1 MADLT
6 TLFPSPN
13 TQNANLG
20 VEVSACHVWGYPYCS
35 GATSAW
41 EVSGDYINASSGT
54 LGGGSINVTG
64 TLTNNG
70 QMTGGGLTVSGTFN
84 NNSKIQW
91 QSGGIT
97 INSGGIW
104 NNTSGGVNY
113 NSDDVFAIK
122 PGGKVINGTS
132 SGGQWSA
139 NMNISEMQITGG
151 ETTPGGGT
159 GDIFLLPPLTL
170 SPKPETN
177 FVNYGNIWALDYN
190 PGDHVISL
198 SSTIFENHGL
208 LTFNNAI
215 NLWKKAQL
223 VNYGTI
229 DGSGTGVISSNVLNK
244 IVNTLEGLIVGAPT
258 FVNKEGGIVKGV
270 KSIGCR
276 FVDNGT
282 LSPGNSP
289 GGMTISG
296 DLIKRGGMTH
306 IELGGHSNLNLVPSD
321 HPNDSISVA
330 GSAKI
335 GGRLKVSR
343 IHGFKVSANDR
354 FVIKHVDGN
363 LKGAYEGLPEGSQV
377 GLFRSITG
385 KRVPLYITYK
395 GGDGNDVELL
405 ANPLDVQIHNRVIG
419 RNSNDRLTGSK
430 SHDLMHGR
438 AGNDVLK
445 GKAGSDLITGGDG
458 DDVIFGGA
466 GDDVLKGDRGAD
478 TYVISKG
485 SDVIHSFS
493 SLEGDK
499 IKLEDPRGLEVSDSK
514 RGVLIKGEDVHTV
527 INGASLADVM
537 HSLI

>member
-54 LGGGSINVTG
+54 LDGGSINVTG

-122 PGGKVINGTS
+122 PGGEIINGTS

-170 SPKPETN
+170 SPDQRLTLLIMEIYGLWITTLETMSSR
-177 FVNYGNIWALDYN
+177 F
-190 PGDHVISL
+190 

-258 FVNKEGGIVKGV
+258 FVNKEGGIVKGSV

-282 LSPGNSP
+282 LSRA
-289 GGMTISG
+289 I
-296 DLIKRGGMTH
+296 H
-306 IELGGHSNLNLVPSD
+306 LGG
-321 HPNDSISVA
+321 
-330 GSAKI
+330 
-335 GGRLKVSR
+335 
-343 IHGFKVSANDR
+343 
-354 FVIKHVDGN
+354 
-363 LKGAYEGLPEGSQV
+363 
-377 GLFRSITG
+377 
-385 KRVPLYITYK
+385 
-395 GGDGNDVELL
+395 
-405 ANPLDVQIHNRVIG
+405 
-419 RNSNDRLTGSK
+419 
-430 SHDLMHGR
+430 
-438 AGNDVLK
+438 
-445 GKAGSDLITGGDG
+445 
-458 DDVIFGGA
+458 
-466 GDDVLKGDRGAD
+466 
-478 TYVISKG
+478 
-485 SDVIHSFS
+485 
-493 SLEGDK
+493 
-499 IKLEDPRGLEVSDSK
+499 
-514 RGVLIKGEDVHTV
+514 
-527 INGASLADVM
+527 
-537 HSLI
+537 